1 MKKKMVSKI
10 CFHVLAS
17 VFLLFSTLKYATANY
32 LITDGCGTNICTGTG
47 YTNIG
52 YCSRLMCYTSVP
64 CQNVDETGNWTV
76 YANSS
81 QVYTKHVTPTSSA
94 SVRGIA
100 PNAVI
105 QCVGNY
111 QSGYQATEKCC
122 N

>member
-1 MKKKMVSKI
+1 MKKI
-10 CFHVLAS
+10 LGRFCLYALAS
-17 VFLLFSTLKYATANY
+17 VFLLFSTLNYAMANY
-32 LITDGCGTNICTGTG
+32 AMTDGCGTNICTGTG

-64 CQNVDETGNWTV
+64 CLDTNGNWAV

-81 QVYTKHVTPTSSA
+81 QVYYKKVSPTSSA
-94 SVRGIA
+94 SARGIT
-100 PNAVI
+100 PNAII

-111 QSGYQATEKCC
+111 QSGYQETGSCC